1 LVAAVVLVG
10 GFALVTRLPLRG
22 LWALAAVALA
32 AVAGAIVV
40 PQLLQ
45 AVRNP
50 PGLGF
55 GNRQLLRQETSS
67 FRPIAEATDPARL
80 GVHPALPTAWRPEM
94 PPYVPRD
101 IDARL
106 DEALGAERL
115 VVLLGD
121 STAGKSRTAYEA
133 LRRLPPGRWLLVP
146 RGSGSL
152 QRLAD
157 TGIELRD
164 TVIWLDDLEQYLRE
178 GGVDITLLDQLADPD
193 RRVVALATMRT
204 GAHDAWIVRA
214 GRDGDAVRQGREVL
228 DTAHVI
234 RLERHLSGDEQRRAR
249 VLSRQDHRIGD
260 ALAAGSDG
268 IGMAEFLA
276 AAPLLWEHWQ
286 NGRASDVNPAG
297 AAIVA
302 AAIDCARAGVPGPMS
317 ESLLRDLHR
326 DYMDESTASQ
336 LPVDAFEAGLM
347 WATTPVHATSALL
360 RRAADGF
367 QPFEYLID
375 RLQQDPRTA
384 PVPDETWRKVLAVA
398 SADAAGSIGFAAY
411 AAGNWTIAEAALQA
425 GAASTHPDASA
436 LSLNLL
442 GGLRCDQGDLDGAER
457 CYREVI
463 DRQDRHE
470 LLGELAA
477 GYLGVV
483 LQYQGRPEA
492 EGWLRRAANERN
504 PHALDALGRLLA
516 EQGKQDEAIDLFRR
530 AAAAGSAVGAAD
542 LAAQLELRGDVEGA
556 LAAYRRAAGRGA
568 SSAARRLGELLIQRG
583 EEEDGIWW
591 LQRAAVAGDLEA
603 ANALGMLLRSRSD
616 TIQARAW
623 LEHAAHRGY
632 APAAYHLGTLL
643 AQLGQDDQAK
653 QWLLQAAA
661 DGGLIAAHKLGT
673 LYYERGAYDAAERW
687 LRSVADATDEQLAA
701 HEAELDADRPRL
713 REMAMRNLGNLAF
726 KRGDMRQAQRW
737 LAQAA
742 TTGDRLAAEQL
753 ATLRRIQ
760 SDVRRRER
768 RILRAGAK
776 ADPRAVT
783 QLAVSLQFQ
792 GEMDRAKRLV
802 APLAAAGDEQA
813 GLQLATIQFAQ
824 GMIEPV
830 RAVLQDLASSTSTV
844 VRLAVVELA
853 VRTGMLELA
862 ECVVGSLSD
871 IAADLTE
878 MGLALG
884 ATGHQEEGL
893 WFLRHAANAGAGR
906 AATYVGV
913 SLCASGRVDEGM
925 RWLRQAAEAGD
936 HVAQFQLGAWC
947 KRGGELA
954 DAEKW
959 YERAAGAG
967 DTDAQNNLGVL
978 LRQQGRI
985 EEAERWLRRGAE
997 AGDHDAE
1004 CNLASLL
1011 DAEDRLDEAE
1021 AWYRRAA
1028 SAGHLLAHHGL
1039 GALLIRSGRVD
1050 EAWPWLGLSVSVKVQ
1065 RIPPIEAGTGI
1076 ALPWRLGSIDY
1087 RLA

>member
-1 LVAAVVLVG
+1 LAAAGVLVG
-10 GFALVTRLPLRG
+10 GFALVTRLPLPG
-22 LWALAAVALA
+22 LWAVAAVALA
-32 AVAGAIVV
+32 AVAGTIVV

-50 PGLGF
+50 PGFGF
-55 GNRQLLRQETSS
+55 GSRLLLRQETSS
-67 FRPIAEATDPARL
+67 CRPIAEATDAVRL
-80 GVHPALPTAWRPEM
+80 GVHPALPAARRPGM

-101 IDARL
+101 IDAKL

-121 STAGKSRTAYEA
+121 SAAGKSRTAYEA
-133 LRRLPPGRWLLVP
+133 LRRLSPGRWLLVP
-146 RGSGSL
+146 RGPGSL

-157 TGIELRD
+157 DGIELRD
-164 TVIWLDDLEQYLRE
+164 TVIWLDDLERYLRE
-178 GGVDITLLDQLADPD
+178 GGMDITLLDQLADPD

-214 GRDGDAVRQGREVL
+214 GRDGDGVRGGREVL

-249 VLSRQDHRIGD
+249 VLSRQDRRIGD

-360 RRAADGF
+360 RRAGDGF

-442 GGLRCDQGDLDGAER
+442 GCLRVDQGDLEGAER

-470 LLGELAA
+470 LLGEVAA

-483 LQYQGRPEA
+483 LQEQGRPEA

-516 EQGKQDEAIDLFRR
+516 EQGKQDEAMDLFRR
-530 AAAAGSAVGAAD
+530 AADAGSAVGAAD

-556 LAAYRRAAGRGA
+556 LTAYRRAAHRGA
-568 SSAARRLGELLIQRG
+568 SSAARRLSKLLLQRG
-583 EEEDGIWW
+583 EEDEGISWVR
-591 LQRAAVAGDLEA
+591 RAAVAGDLDA
-603 ANALGMLLRSRSD
+603 ANELGELLRSRGD

-643 AQLGQDDQAK
+643 AELGQDDQAE
-653 QWLLQAAA
+653 QRLLQAAA
-661 DGGLIAAHKLGT
+661 DGGLIAAHNLGA
-673 LYYERGAYDAAERW
+673 LYYERGAHDDAERW

-713 REMAMRNLGNLAF
+713 RETAMRNLGNLAF
-726 KRGDMRQAQRW
+726 SRGDVRQAQRW
-737 LAQAA
+737 LERAA
-742 TTGDRLAAEQL
+742 TAGDQVAAEQL
-753 ATLRRIQ
+753 VELRRLL

-768 RILRAGAK
+768 RILRAGAN
-776 ADPRAVT
+776 ADPRAVAE
-783 QLAVSLQFQ
+783 LAVTLQFL

-802 APLAAAGDEQA
+802 GPLAGVGDEQA
-813 GLQLATIQFAQ
+813 RLQLARIQFAQ

-830 RAVLQDLASSTSTV
+830 RSVLPDLASSMSPA
-844 VRLAVVELA
+844 VRLTVAELA
-853 VRTGMLELA
+853 VRTGMLELG
-862 ECVVGSLSD
+862 ECLVASLSD
-871 IAADLTE
+871 IADDLTE
-878 MGLALG
+878 VGVALG
-884 ATGHQEEGL
+884 ANGHQEEGL
-893 WFLRHAANAGAGR
+893 WFLRRAANAGTGQ
-906 AATYVGV
+906 AATYLGV
-913 SLCASGRVDEGM
+913 LLCASNRVDEGM
-925 RWLRQAAEAGD
+925 RWLRQAAEVGD

-947 KRGGELA
+947 KRGSEFA
-954 DAEKW
+954 EAEKW
-959 YERAAGAG
+959 YELAAGTG
-967 DTDAQNNLGVL
+967 DADAQNNLGVL
-978 LRQQGRI
+978 LWQQERM

-1004 CNLASLL
+1004 FNLASLL
-1011 DAEDRLDEAE
+1011 DTEERVDEAE

-1028 SAGHLLAHHGL
+1028 GAGHLLAHHGL

-1065 RIPPIEAGTGI
+1065 RIPPVEAETRI
-1076 ALPWRLGSIDY
+1076 ALPWRLGSIGY
-1087 RLA
+1087 RPA